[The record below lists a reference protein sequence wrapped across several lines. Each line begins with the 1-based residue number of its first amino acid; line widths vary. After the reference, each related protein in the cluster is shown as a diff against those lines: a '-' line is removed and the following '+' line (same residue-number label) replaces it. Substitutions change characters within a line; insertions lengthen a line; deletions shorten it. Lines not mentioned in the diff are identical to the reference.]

1 MSAAKTAKIWI
12 VNPQTKG
19 IFWDGIDIDPSC
31 SYYHT
36 MVFECG
42 PTQVVA
48 ELHDDGTVESVRYK
62 PYGIDTK
69 GLRWFEEEYKA
80 RAFLEGLE

>member
-1 MSAAKTAKIWI
+1 
-12 VNPQTKG
+12 
-19 IFWDGIDIDPSC
+19 
-31 SYYHT
+31 

-69 GLRWFEEEYKA
+69 GLRWFEDEKA
-80 RAFLEGLE
+80 ARSFLEGLDKEIMHDEGEESQVSR